1 MSSRPRSFLATFT
14 AARSH
19 MRGCAATLCASIH
32 CAVALFTVALCAMPL
47 CVMALCVMTLLTGP
61 LCAVSLAAPA
71 SQPAAPLVMPLNSP
85 AQSRPQSQL
94 QGPPAHPPAQPKVA
108 AYFEAGPYWEFS
120 LLQKEIIKA
129 LRQRGVEQY
138 FVFPDEFYISPG
150 WDAPESV
157 YRAEA
162 RKLMS
167 NPAIDVII
175 SMGTEATKALLLE
188 NNGKT
193 PIMSVDVADPAG
205 AGIVDPVTGKGAA
218 NLTIRYTKNKWFKV
232 FALFHEALPFRR
244 LGIMYHNSPEGL
256 SYSNVRE
263 AREVARERGFNL
275 VEYPFLDKTE
285 SLESCTKGVNRL
297 MQEGVDAFYIS
308 ALNCFDWTQSNPQQI
323 FDVLN
328 AAKIK
333 TFARDGSVHVS
344 KGALM
349 GLSTLDYVPL
359 GKFYA
364 DHMAAKLGLLPP
376 NTQLEEAAY
385 TPKIALNLVTAQK
398 MGMDLPLVLLISA
411 DELFDATLAGVDKT
425 RASQ

>member
-1 MSSRPRSFLATFT
+1 MSSRPRSFLAI
-14 AARSH
+14 
-19 MRGCAATLCASIH
+19 CAAMHCSMLLCVALLCAAILG
-32 CAVALFTVALCAMPL
+32 AA
-47 CVMALCVMTLLTGP
+47 P
-61 LCAVSLAAPA
+61 LCAVSRAAPA
-71 SQPAAPLVMPLNSP
+71 PQPPVQTAAPLVVPLNSTP
-85 AQSRPQSQL
+85 KSQL
-94 QGPPAHPPAQPKVA
+94 QGPPAHPPARPKVA

-120 LLQKEIIKA
+120 LLQKEITKA
-129 LRQRGVEQY
+129 LQQRGVGQY
-138 FVFPDEFYISPG
+138 IVFPNEFHISPG
-150 WDAPESV
+150 WNAPDSV

-162 RKLMS
+162 RKLMD

-244 LGIMYHNSPEGL
+244 LGIMYHDSPEGL

-275 VEYPFLDKTE
+275 VEYPFLDKAE
-285 SLESCTKGVNRL
+285 SIESCTKGVNRL
-297 MQEGVDAFYIS
+297 MQQGIDAFYIS
-308 ALNCFDWTQSNPQQI
+308 ALNCFDWTQADPQKI
-323 FDVLN
+323 FDILN
-328 AAKIK
+328 AEKIK

-398 MGMDLPLVLLISA
+398 MGMDLPLVLLISS
-411 DELFDATLAGVDKT
+411 DEIFDATLAGVDKT

>member
-1 MSSRPRSFLATFT
+1 MSSRPRSFLAI
-14 AARSH
+14 
-19 MRGCAATLCASIH
+19 CAAMHCSMLLCVALLCAAILG
-32 CAVALFTVALCAMPL
+32 AA
-47 CVMALCVMTLLTGP
+47 P
-61 LCAVSLAAPA
+61 LCAVSRAAPA
-71 SQPAAPLVMPLNSP
+71 PQPPVQIAAPLVVPLNSTP
-85 AQSRPQSQL
+85 KSQL
-94 QGPPAHPPAQPKVA
+94 QGPPAHPPARPKVA

-120 LLQKEIIKA
+120 LLQKEITKA
-129 LRQRGVEQY
+129 LQQRGVGQY
-138 FVFPDEFYISPG
+138 IVFPNELHISPG
-150 WDAPESV
+150 WNAPDSV

-162 RKLMS
+162 RKLMD

-244 LGIMYHNSPEGL
+244 LGIMYHDSPEGL

-275 VEYPFLDKTE
+275 VEYPFLDKAE
-285 SLESCTKGVNRL
+285 SIESCTKGVNRL
-297 MQEGVDAFYIS
+297 MQQGIDAFYIS
-308 ALNCFDWTQSNPQQI
+308 ALNCFDWTQADPQKI
-323 FDVLN
+323 FDILN
-328 AAKIK
+328 AEKIK

-385 TPKIALNLVTAQK
+385 TPKIALNLVAAQK

-425 RASQ
+425 HASQ

>member
-1 MSSRPRSFLATFT
+1 MSSRPRSFLAI
-14 AARSH
+14 
-19 MRGCAATLCASIH
+19 CAAMHCSMLLCVALLCAAILG
-32 CAVALFTVALCAMPL
+32 AA
-47 CVMALCVMTLLTGP
+47 P
-61 LCAVSLAAPA
+61 LCAVSRAAPA
-71 SQPAAPLVMPLNSP
+71 PQPPVQTAAPLVVPLNSTP
-85 AQSRPQSQL
+85 KSQL
-94 QGPPAHPPAQPKVA
+94 QGPPAHPPARPKVA

-120 LLQKEIIKA
+120 LLQKEITKA
-129 LRQRGVEQY
+129 LQQRGVGQY
-138 FVFPDEFYISPG
+138 IVFPNEFHISPG
-150 WDAPESV
+150 WNAPDSV

-162 RKLMS
+162 RKLMA

-205 AGIVDPVTGKGAA
+205 AGIVDPVTGKGAD

-244 LGIMYHNSPEGL
+244 LGIMYHDSPEGL

-275 VEYPFLDKTE
+275 VEYPFLDKAE
-285 SLESCTKGVNRL
+285 SLESCTKGVSRL
-297 MQEGVDAFYIS
+297 MQQGVDAFYIS
-308 ALNCFDWTQSNPQQI
+308 ALNCFDWTQANPQQI

>member
-1 MSSRPRSFLATFT
+1 MSSRPRSFLAI
-14 AARSH
+14 
-19 MRGCAATLCASIH
+19 CAAMHCSMLLCVALLCAAI
-32 CAVALFTVALCAMPL
+32 L
-47 CVMALCVMTLLTGP
+47 G
-61 LCAVSLAAPA
+61 
-71 SQPAAPLVMPLNSP
+71 AAPLGAVARAAHAPQPPVQTAAPLGVPLNSTP
-85 AQSRPQSQL
+85 KSQL
-94 QGPPAHPPAQPKVA
+94 QGPPAHPPARPKVA

-120 LLQKEIIKA
+120 LLQKEITKA
-129 LRQRGVEQY
+129 LQQRGVGQY
-138 FVFPDEFYISPG
+138 IVFPNEFHISPG
-150 WDAPESV
+150 WNAPDSV

-162 RKLMS
+162 RKLMD

-244 LGIMYHNSPEGL
+244 LGIMYHDSPEGL

-275 VEYPFLDKTE
+275 VEYPFLDKAE
-285 SLESCTKGVNRL
+285 SIESCTKGVNRL
-297 MQEGVDAFYIS
+297 MQQGIDAFYIS
-308 ALNCFDWTQSNPQQI
+308 ALNCFDWTQADPQKI
-323 FDVLN
+323 FDILN
-328 AAKIK
+328 AEKIK

-385 TPKIALNLVTAQK
+385 TPKIALNLVAAQK

-425 RASQ
+425 HASQ

>member
-1 MSSRPRSFLATFT
+1 MSSRLRSFLAIF
-14 AARSH
+14 AAAL
-19 MRGCAATLCASIH
+19 GCATMLCAAMLCATVL
-32 CAVALFTVALCAMPL
+32 CAVAQ
-47 CVMALCVMTLLTGP
+47 
-61 LCAVSLAAPA
+61 AAPA
-71 SQPAAPLVMPLNSP
+71 GAQAPPAGSPAALMP
-85 AQSRPQSQL
+85 RL
-94 QGPPAHPPAQPKVA
+94 QPNQPKIA

-129 LRQRGVEQY
+129 LQQRGVSQHII
-138 FVFPDEFYISPG
+138 FPDAFHVSPG
-150 WDAPESV
+150 WDASESV

-162 RKLMS
+162 RKLMA

-175 SMGTEATKALLLE
+175 SMGTEATKALLAE

-193 PIMSVDVADPAG
+193 PIMGVDVADPAG
-205 AGIVDPVTGKGAA
+205 AGFVDPVTGKGAA
-218 NLTIRYTKNKWFKV
+218 NLTLRYTKNKWFKV

-244 LGIMYHNSPEGL
+244 LGIMYHDSPEGL
-256 SYSNVRE
+256 SCSNVRE
-263 AREVARERGFNL
+263 AREVARERGFTL
-275 VEYPFLDKTE
+275 VEYPFLDKAE
-285 SLESCTKGVNRL
+285 SIESCAKGVDRL
-297 MQEGVDAFYIS
+297 IHDGIDAFYIS
-308 ALNCFDWTQSNPQQI
+308 ALNCFDWTQGNPRKI
-323 FDVLN
+323 FDMLN
-328 AAKIK
+328 ATDIK

-344 KGALM
+344 RGALM

-364 DHMAAKLGLLPP
+364 DHMAAQLGLLPP

-385 TPKIALNLVTAQK
+385 TPKIALNLVTAQR

>member
-1 MSSRPRSFLATFT
+1 MSSRPRSFLAI
-14 AARSH
+14 
-19 MRGCAATLCASIH
+19 CAAMHCSMLLCVALLCAVMLG
-32 CAVALFTVALCAMPL
+32 AV
-47 CVMALCVMTLLTGP
+47 P

-71 SQPAAPLVMPLNSP
+71 PQPPVQIAAPLVVPLNST
-85 AQSRPQSQL
+85 PQSQL
-94 QGPPAHPPAQPKVA
+94 QGPPAHPPARPKVA

-120 LLQKEIIKA
+120 LLQKEITKA
-129 LRQRGVEQY
+129 LQQRGVAQH
-138 FVFPDEFYISPG
+138 FVFPNELHISPG
-150 WDAPESV
+150 WNAPVNV

-162 RKLMS
+162 RKLMD

-244 LGIMYHNSPEGL
+244 LGIMYHDSPEGL

-263 AREVARERGFNL
+263 AREVARERGFSL
-275 VEYPFLDKTE
+275 VEYPFLDKAE
-285 SLESCTKGVNRL
+285 SIESCTKGVNRL
-297 MQEGVDAFYIS
+297 MQQGIDAFYIS
-308 ALNCFDWTQSNPQQI
+308 ALNCFDWTQADPQKI
-323 FDVLN
+323 FDILN
-328 AAKIK
+328 AEKIK

-385 TPKIALNLVTAQK
+385 TPKIALNLVAAQK

-425 RASQ
+425 HASQ

>member
-1 MSSRPRSFLATFT
+1 MSSRPRSFLAI
-14 AARSH
+14 
-19 MRGCAATLCASIH
+19 CAAMHCSMLLCVALLCAVMLG
-32 CAVALFTVALCAMPL
+32 AV
-47 CVMALCVMTLLTGP
+47 P

-71 SQPAAPLVMPLNSP
+71 PQPPVQTAAPLVVPLNSTP
-85 AQSRPQSQL
+85 TSQL
-94 QGPPAHPPAQPKVA
+94 QGPPAHPPARPKVA

-120 LLQKEIIKA
+120 LLQKEITKA
-129 LRQRGVEQY
+129 LQQRGVGQY
-138 FVFPDEFYISPG
+138 IVFPNEFHISPG
-150 WDAPESV
+150 WNAPDSV

-162 RKLMS
+162 RKLMD

-244 LGIMYHNSPEGL
+244 LGIMYHDSPEGL

-275 VEYPFLDKTE
+275 VEYPFLDKAE
-285 SLESCTKGVNRL
+285 SLESCTKGVSRL
-297 MQEGVDAFYIS
+297 MQQGVDAFYIS
-308 ALNCFDWTQSNPQQI
+308 ALNCFDWTQANPQQI

>member
-1 MSSRPRSFLATFT
+1 MSSRPRSFLAI
-14 AARSH
+14 
-19 MRGCAATLCASIH
+19 CAAMHCSMLLCVALLCAAILG
-32 CAVALFTVALCAMPL
+32 AA
-47 CVMALCVMTLLTGP
+47 P
-61 LCAVSLAAPA
+61 LCAVSRAAPA
-71 SQPAAPLVMPLNSP
+71 PQPPVQTAAPLVVPLNSTP
-85 AQSRPQSQL
+85 KSQL
-94 QGPPAHPPAQPKVA
+94 QGPPAHPPARPKVA

-120 LLQKEIIKA
+120 LLQKEITKA
-129 LRQRGVEQY
+129 LQQRGVAQY
-138 FVFPDEFYISPG
+138 IVFPNEFHISPG
-150 WDAPESV
+150 WDAPDSV

-162 RKLMS
+162 RKLMD

-244 LGIMYHNSPEGL
+244 LGIMYHDSPEGL

-275 VEYPFLDKTE
+275 VEYPFLDKAE
-285 SLESCTKGVNRL
+285 SIESCTKGVNRL
-297 MQEGVDAFYIS
+297 MQQGIDAFYIS
-308 ALNCFDWTQSNPQQI
+308 ALNCFDWTQANPQKI
-323 FDVLN
+323 FDILN
-328 AAKIK
+328 AEKIK

-385 TPKIALNLVTAQK
+385 TPKIALNLVAAQK

-411 DELFDATLAGVDKT
+411 DELFDATLAGVDKAH
-425 RASQ
+425 ASQ

>member
-1 MSSRPRSFLATFT
+1 MSSRPRSFLAI
-14 AARSH
+14 
-19 MRGCAATLCASIH
+19 CAAIHCSMLLCVALLCAVVLG
-32 CAVALFTVALCAMPL
+32 AV
-47 CVMALCVMTLLTGP
+47 P

-71 SQPAAPLVMPLNSP
+71 PQPPVQIAAPLVVPLNSTP
-85 AQSRPQSQL
+85 KSQL
-94 QGPPAHPPAQPKVA
+94 QGPPAHPPARPKVA

-120 LLQKEIIKA
+120 LLQKEITKA
-129 LRQRGVEQY
+129 LQQRGVGQY
-138 FVFPDEFYISPG
+138 IVFPNEFHISPG
-150 WDAPESV
+150 WDAPDSV

-162 RKLMS
+162 RKLMD

>member
-1 MSSRPRSFLATFT
+1 MSSRPRSFLAI
-14 AARSH
+14 
-19 MRGCAATLCASIH
+19 CAAMHCSMLLCVALLCAAILG
-32 CAVALFTVALCAMPL
+32 AA
-47 CVMALCVMTLLTGP
+47 P
-61 LCAVSLAAPA
+61 LCAVSRAAPA
-71 SQPAAPLVMPLNSP
+71 PQPPVQTAAPLVVPLNSTP
-85 AQSRPQSQL
+85 KSQL
-94 QGPPAHPPAQPKVA
+94 QGPPAHPPARPKVA

-120 LLQKEIIKA
+120 LLQKEITKA
-129 LRQRGVEQY
+129 LQQRGVGQY
-138 FVFPDEFYISPG
+138 IVFPNEFHISPG
-150 WDAPESV
+150 WNAPDSV

-162 RKLMS
+162 RKLMD

-244 LGIMYHNSPEGL
+244 LGIMYHDSPEGL

-275 VEYPFLDKTE
+275 VEYPFLDKAE
-285 SLESCTKGVNRL
+285 SIESCTKGVNRL
-297 MQEGVDAFYIS
+297 MQQGIDAFYIS
-308 ALNCFDWTQSNPQQI
+308 ALNCFDWTQADPQKI
-323 FDVLN
+323 FDILN
-328 AAKIK
+328 AEKIK

-385 TPKIALNLVTAQK
+385 TPKIALNLVAAQK
-398 MGMDLPLVLLISA
+398 MGMDLPLVLLISS
-411 DELFDATLAGVDKT
+411 DEIFDATLAGVDKT

>member
-1 MSSRPRSFLATFT
+1 MSSRPRSFLAI
-14 AARSH
+14 
-19 MRGCAATLCASIH
+19 CAAMHCSMLLCVALLCAAILG
-32 CAVALFTVALCAMPL
+32 AA
-47 CVMALCVMTLLTGP
+47 P
-61 LCAVSLAAPA
+61 LCAVSRAAPA
-71 SQPAAPLVMPLNSP
+71 PQPPVQIAAPLVVPLNSTP
-85 AQSRPQSQL
+85 KSQL
-94 QGPPAHPPAQPKVA
+94 QGPPAHPPARPKVA

-120 LLQKEIIKA
+120 LLQKEITKA
-129 LRQRGVEQY
+129 LQQRGVGQY
-138 FVFPDEFYISPG
+138 IVFPNELHISPG
-150 WDAPESV
+150 WNAPDSV

-162 RKLMS
+162 RKLMD

-275 VEYPFLDKTE
+275 VEYPFLDKAE
-285 SLESCTKGVNRL
+285 SIESCTKGVNRL
-297 MQEGVDAFYIS
+297 MQQGIDAFYIS
-308 ALNCFDWTQSNPQQI
+308 ALNCFDWTQADPQKI
-323 FDVLN
+323 FDILN
-328 AAKIK
+328 AEKIK

-385 TPKIALNLVTAQK
+385 TPKIALNLVAAQK

-425 RASQ
+425 HASQ

>member
-1 MSSRPRSFLATFT
+1 MSSRPRSFLAI
-14 AARSH
+14 
-19 MRGCAATLCASIH
+19 CAAMHCSMLLCVALLCAAILG
-32 CAVALFTVALCAMPL
+32 AA
-47 CVMALCVMTLLTGP
+47 P
-61 LCAVSLAAPA
+61 LCAVSRAAPA
-71 SQPAAPLVMPLNSP
+71 PQPPVQTAAPLVVPLNSTP
-85 AQSRPQSQL
+85 KSQL
-94 QGPPAHPPAQPKVA
+94 QGPPAHPPARPKVA

-120 LLQKEIIKA
+120 LLQKEITKA
-129 LRQRGVEQY
+129 LQQRGVGQY
-138 FVFPDEFYISPG
+138 IVFPNEFHISPG
-150 WDAPESV
+150 WNAPDSV

-162 RKLMS
+162 RKLMD

-244 LGIMYHNSPEGL
+244 LGIMYHDSPEGL

-275 VEYPFLDKTE
+275 VEYPFLDKAE
-285 SLESCTKGVNRL
+285 SLESCTKGVSRL
-297 MQEGVDAFYIS
+297 MQQGVDAFYIS
-308 ALNCFDWTQSNPQQI
+308 ALNCFDWTQANPQQI

>member
-1 MSSRPRSFLATFT
+1 MSSRPRSFLAI
-14 AARSH
+14 
-19 MRGCAATLCASIH
+19 CAAMHCSMLLCVALLCAVMLG
-32 CAVALFTVALCAMPL
+32 AV
-47 CVMALCVMTLLTGP
+47 P

-71 SQPAAPLVMPLNSP
+71 PQPPVQIAAPLGRPLNST
-85 AQSRPQSQL
+85 PQSQL
-94 QGPPAHPPAQPKVA
+94 QGPPAHPPARPKVA

-120 LLQKEIIKA
+120 LLQKEITKA
-129 LRQRGVEQY
+129 LQQRGVAQY
-138 FVFPDEFYISPG
+138 IVFPNEFHISPG
-150 WDAPESV
+150 WDAPDSV

-162 RKLMS
+162 RKLMD

-244 LGIMYHNSPEGL
+244 LGIMYHDSPEGL

-275 VEYPFLDKTE
+275 VEYPFLDKAE
-285 SLESCTKGVNRL
+285 SLASCTKGVNRL

-308 ALNCFDWTQSNPQQI
+308 ALNCFDWTQANPQKI
-323 FDVLN
+323 FDILN
-328 AAKIK
+328 AEKIK

-425 RASQ
+425 HASQ

>member
-1 MSSRPRSFLATFT
+1 MSSRPRSFLAIF
-14 AARSH
+14 
-19 MRGCAATLCASIH
+19 ATMHSSMLLCG
-32 CAVALFTVALCAMPL
+32 AL
-47 CVMALCVMTLLTGP
+47 
-61 LCAVSLAAPA
+61 LCAVILGAAPLYAASLAAPA
-71 SQPAAPLVMPLNSP
+71 PQPSMQLPAVPLVMPLNTT
-85 AQSRPQSQL
+85 PQSQL
-94 QGPPAHPPAQPKVA
+94 QGPPAHPPAHPKVA

-120 LLQKEIIKA
+120 LLQKEITKA
-129 LRQRGVEQY
+129 LQQRGVAQY
-138 FVFPDEFYISPG
+138 VVFPNEFHISPG
-150 WDAPESV
+150 WDAPDSV

-162 RKLMS
+162 RKLMD
-167 NPAIDVII
+167 NPGIDVII

-205 AGIVDPVTGKGAA
+205 AGIVDPATGKGAA

-244 LGIMYHNSPEGL
+244 LGIMYHDSPEGL

-263 AREVARERGFNL
+263 AREVARERGFSL
-275 VEYPFLDKTE
+275 VEYSLLDKAE
-285 SLESCTKGVNRL
+285 SVESCAKGVNRL
-297 MQEGVDAFYIS
+297 MQEDIDAFYIS
-308 ALNCFDWTQSNPQQI
+308 ALNCFDWTQANPQQI
-323 FDVLN
+323 FDELN
-328 AAKIK
+328 KKNIK

-364 DHMAAKLGLLPP
+364 DHMAAQLGLLPP
-376 NTQLEEAAY
+376 NAQLEEAAY
-385 TPKIALNLVTAQK
+385 TPKIALNLVTAQR

-411 DELFDATLAGVDKT
+411 DELFDATLAGVDNT
-425 RASQ
+425 HASQ

>member
-1 MSSRPRSFLATFT
+1 MSSRPRSFLAI
-14 AARSH
+14 
-19 MRGCAATLCASIH
+19 CAAMHCSMLLCVALLCAAILG
-32 CAVALFTVALCAMPL
+32 AA
-47 CVMALCVMTLLTGP
+47 P
-61 LCAVSLAAPA
+61 LCAVSRAAPA
-71 SQPAAPLVMPLNSP
+71 PQPPVQTAAPLVVPLNSTP
-85 AQSRPQSQL
+85 KSQL
-94 QGPPAHPPAQPKVA
+94 QGPPAHPPARPKVA

-120 LLQKEIIKA
+120 LLQKEITKA
-129 LRQRGVEQY
+129 LQQRGVGQY
-138 FVFPDEFYISPG
+138 IVFPNEFHISPG
-150 WDAPESV
+150 WNAPDSV

-162 RKLMS
+162 RKLMD

-244 LGIMYHNSPEGL
+244 LGIMYHDSPEGL

-275 VEYPFLDKTE
+275 VEYPFLDKAE
-285 SLESCTKGVNRL
+285 SIESCTKGVNRL
-297 MQEGVDAFYIS
+297 MQQGIDAFYIS
-308 ALNCFDWTQSNPQQI
+308 ALNCFDWTQADPQKI
-323 FDVLN
+323 FDILN
-328 AAKIK
+328 AEKIK

-385 TPKIALNLVTAQK
+385 TPKIALNLVAAQK

-425 RASQ
+425 HASQ

>member
-1 MSSRPRSFLATFT
+1 MSSRPRSFLAIF
-14 AARSH
+14 AAMHSS
-19 MRGCAATLCASIH
+19 MLLCG
-32 CAVALFTVALCAMPL
+32 AL
-47 CVMALCVMTLLTGP
+47 
-61 LCAVSLAAPA
+61 LCAVILGAAPLYAASLAAPA
-71 SQPAAPLVMPLNSP
+71 PQPPVQLPAVPLVMPLNST
-85 AQSRPQSQL
+85 PQSQL
-94 QGPPAHPPAQPKVA
+94 QGPPAHPPAHPKVA

-120 LLQKEIIKA
+120 LLQKEITKA
-129 LRQRGVEQY
+129 LQQRGVAQY
-138 FVFPDEFYISPG
+138 IVFPNEFHISPG
-150 WDAPESV
+150 WDAPDSV

-162 RKLMS
+162 RKLMD

-244 LGIMYHNSPEGL
+244 LGIMYHDSPEGL

-263 AREVARERGFNL
+263 AREVARERGFSL
-275 VEYPFLDKTE
+275 VEYPFLDKAE
-285 SLESCTKGVNRL
+285 SIESCTKGVNRL
-297 MQEGVDAFYIS
+297 MQQGVDAFYIS
-308 ALNCFDWTQSNPQQI
+308 ALNCFDWTQANPQNI

-328 AAKIK
+328 AEKIK

-398 MGMDLPLVLLISA
+398 MGMDLPLVLLISS
-411 DELFDATLAGVDKT
+411 DEIFDATLAGVDKT

>member
-1 MSSRPRSFLATFT
+1 MSSRLRSFLAIFS
-14 AARSH
+14 AAYSV
-19 MRGCAATLCASIH
+19 MI
-32 CAVALFTVALCAMPL
+32 LCAMPL
-47 CVMALCVMTLLTGP
+47 C
-61 LCAVSLAAPA
+61 AVSVAAPA
-71 SQPAAPLVMPLNSP
+71 SPPPALQPAAPVAMPIVRPLNNP
-85 AQSRPQSQL
+85 PQSQL
-94 QGPPAHPPAQPKVA
+94 QGKPAHPPTQPKVA

-120 LLQKEIIKA
+120 LLQKEIVKA
-129 LRQRGVEQY
+129 LQQRGVAQY
-138 FVFPDEFYISPG
+138 IIFPDEFHISPG
-150 WDAPESV
+150 WDAPDSV

-162 RKLMS
+162 RKLMA

-175 SMGTEATKALLLE
+175 SMGTEATKALLAE

-205 AGIVDPVTGKGAA
+205 AGIVDPVTGKGAD

-244 LGIMYHNSPEGL
+244 LGIMYHDSPEGL

-263 AREVARERGFNL
+263 AREVARERGFSL
-275 VEYPFLDKTE
+275 VEYPFLDKAE
-285 SLESCTKGVNRL
+285 SIESCAKGVNRL
-297 MQEGVDAFYIS
+297 LQEGVDAFYIS
-308 ALNCFDWTQSNPQQI
+308 ALNCFDWTQANPQQI

-328 AAKIK
+328 AKKIK

-364 DHMAAKLGLLPP
+364 DHMAAQLGLLPP

-385 TPKIALNLVTAQK
+385 TPKIALNLITAQK
-398 MGMDLPLVLLISA
+398 MGMDMPLVLLISA
-411 DELFDATLAGVDKT
+411 DELFDATLAGVDNT
-425 RASQ
+425 PASQ